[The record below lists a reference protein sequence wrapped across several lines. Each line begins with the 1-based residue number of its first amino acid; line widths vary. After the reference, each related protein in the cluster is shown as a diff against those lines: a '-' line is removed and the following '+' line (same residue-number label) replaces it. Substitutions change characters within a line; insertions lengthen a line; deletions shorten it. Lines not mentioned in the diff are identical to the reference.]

1 MKYTTIS
8 ADTHID
14 IPWLPADLFVSNAPE
29 EYRPHM
35 PQVEETD
42 KGMMWMVDGQVLGSV
57 AGAGLKEAWEPYV
70 PGLSKHLDEMAGT
83 EFFTDGER
91 GLFHPTT
98 PHLRLNDQDLDG
110 VQAEVIYGILGLG
123 GGLPVG
129 GNDYGITDADRTVL
143 MYDIYNEWLAGF
155 CNTHP
160 DRFAGLACLTSHDPQ
175 VAAGQ
180 LRKAAEMGLKGAE
193 LNVSQAVKPI
203 YHEAW
208 DPLWAVA
215 EECRMP
221 VSFHTLG
228 IPYRKPDPED
238 RKRFEWVDFGLLLV
252 TFQLSGAE
260 FLTSITFGGACDRY
274 PGFKYVLGECGI
286 GWIPY
291 VLYRMDEEYKE
302 TLFHLNLSME
312 PSHLW
317 HRQGYST
324 FQHERPTLEVVNTIG
339 EDNVMWG
346 SDYPHH
352 DGVWPY
358 SQRVIKEDLGHL
370 DQPVIDKITCHNA
383 AKLYRFN

>member
-29 EYRPHM
+29 RYKLHM
-35 PQVEETD
+35 PRVEETD
-42 KGMMWMVDGQVLGSV
+42 KGSVWKVDGQLLGWV
-57 AGAGLKEAWEPYV
+57 AGAGLKSTWEPYEA
-70 PGLSKHLDEMAGT
+70 GLSNHLDEMAATG
-83 EFFTDGER
+83 FFSDGDK
-91 GLFHPTT
+91 GDFHPTT
-98 PHLRLNDQDLDG
+98 PQLRLGDQDLDG
-110 VQAEVIYGILGLG
+110 IQAEVIYGILGLG

-129 GNDYGITDADRTVL
+129 ANDYGITDADRTVL

-155 CNTHP
+155 CNSNP
-160 DRFAGLACLTSHDPQ
+160 DRLAGLACLTSHDPQ
-175 VAAGQ
+175 VAANQ
-180 LRKAAEMGLKGAE
+180 VRKAAEMGLRGAE
-193 LNVSQAVKPI
+193 LNVSQTVKPV

-208 DPLWAVA
+208 DPLWAAA

-221 VSFHTLG
+221 ISFHSLG
-228 IPYRKPDPED
+228 IGYRKPDPED
-238 RKRFEWVDFGLLLV
+238 QKRLEWVDFGLLLV

-260 FLTSITFGGACDRY
+260 FLASMAFGGACDRY
-274 PGFKYVLGECGI
+274 PGFDFVLGECGV

-302 TLFHLNLSME
+302 SLFHLNLSML
-312 PSHLW
+312 PSELW
-317 HRQGYST
+317 RRQGYST
-324 FQHERPTLEVVNTIG
+324 FQHEHPTREVVNTIG